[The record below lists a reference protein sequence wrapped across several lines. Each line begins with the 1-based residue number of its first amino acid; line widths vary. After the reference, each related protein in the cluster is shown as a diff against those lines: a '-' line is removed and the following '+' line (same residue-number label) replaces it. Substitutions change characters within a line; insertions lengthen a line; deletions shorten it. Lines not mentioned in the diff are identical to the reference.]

1 MKNLQKRMKK
11 LGNKKGFTLVE
22 LIVVIAIIGVLA
34 VVLVPKLGGFGDKAK
49 GAGALTEAKQVAT
62 AADSLLIEKG
72 DITKV
77 TVADVK
83 TLAGVPAKSTIS
95 GIDDASKDGLVEFIY
110 TTEVKSKKFTVTRDQ
125 KGDFIVSEVIKA
137 PPNESSE
144 GN

>member
-72 DITKV
+72 KLVPEDAGEVEK
-77 TVADVK
+77 
-83 TLAGVPAKSTIS
+83 LAGVKAGSVTSIA
-95 GIDDASKDGLVEFIY
+95 DANKDGLVEFTY
-110 TTEVKSKKFTVTRDQ
+110 TTKVKEKDFTVTRSNT
-125 KGDFIVSEVIKA
+125 GDFKVEETKPA
-137 PPNESSE
+137 PPENQDKRE
-144 GN
+144 